1 MIILDTNVL
10 SEVMRPRPSP
20 AVLRWLEGQ
29 RALELFTTTV
39 SQAEILY
46 GVELLP
52 KGKRRNALRAAA
64 ESMFEEDFGGRI
76 LPFDS
81 DAARAFAVVVAARRD
96 IGRPISDFDAEIA
109 SIARSRV
116 AAVATRDTNDFANCG
131 IKVLNPWDGG

>member
-10 SEVMRPRPSP
+10 SEVMRPQPSA

-29 RALELFTTTV
+29 RSLELFITTI

-46 GVELLP
+46 GIELLP
-52 KGKRRNALRAAA
+52 KGKRRNALRAQA
-64 ESMFEEDFGGRI
+64 ESMFEEDFGDRI

-81 DAARAFAVVVAARRD
+81 DAAHASALIAAERRD
-96 IGRPISDFDAEIA
+96 IGSPISDFDAEIA
-109 SIARSRV
+109 SIARSRT

-131 IKVLNPWDGG
+131 I

>member
-10 SEVMRPRPSP
+10 SEVMRPQPSP

-29 RALELFTTTV
+29 RPLELFTTTI

-46 GVELLP
+46 GIELLP
-52 KGKRRNALRAAA
+52 KGKRRNALWAEA
-64 ESMFEEDFGGRI
+64 ESMFEEDFAGRV

-81 DAARAFAVVVAARRD
+81 DAAHAFALVVAERRG

-131 IKVLNPWDGG
+131 IKVLNPWDSG